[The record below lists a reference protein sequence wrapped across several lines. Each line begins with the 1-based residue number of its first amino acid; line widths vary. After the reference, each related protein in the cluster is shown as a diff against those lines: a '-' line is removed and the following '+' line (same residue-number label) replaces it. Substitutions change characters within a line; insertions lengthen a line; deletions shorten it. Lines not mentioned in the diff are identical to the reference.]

1 MPALSV
7 HPERPM
13 SDRSHFS
20 PRLWAV
26 LLILCGAIFLEGMD
40 AGMLNLALPSI
51 RAELGLSTTELSAI
65 ASTYVLGYAGFMLLG
80 GRAADLFGRRRVF
93 LLALVVFLAFSGLGG
108 LATDGLTIILARFV
122 TGVAAAFM
130 TPAGLSLVTT
140 SFPEGPAR
148 DRAVLIYGAAGAAGF
163 SLGLVIGGIL
173 TSFGWRWV
181 FFVPVIMSAAILALA
196 FFLIEEKGERETG
209 RTFDIAGAVTLTG
222 AMLAA
227 AFAVTRLEHAAAD
240 MWPSLGSFILSLVL
254 ASAFVAI
261 ERRSADPLI
270 RLGIFRHSG
279 LVRTNIAG
287 LLFVG
292 AFFSFQ
298 FLASIYLQE
307 LLGWTAWQTA
317 LVLIV
322 VALDGII
329 APTLTPVLVERFGH
343 ARVILGGLVCAVAGY
358 LFFLR
363 LGFDWT
369 YASMLPST
377 VLLGLSFSFV
387 YGPLTIAATDGV
399 ADREQG
405 LAGGLINTSFQFG
418 AGLGLAITSVV
429 ISLALQGETPDQKLE
444 AIRAAL
450 LIPVIATFVALV
462 LTGFAVRTSV
472 RRPSAA

>member
-1 MPALSV
+1 
-7 HPERPM
+7 M
-13 SDRSHFS
+13 SDQSRFS
-20 PRLWAV
+20 PRLWAL

-93 LLALVVFLAFSGLGG
+93 LIALTVFLAFSGLGG
-108 LATDGLTIILARFV
+108 LANDGWTIILARFV

-140 SFPEGPAR
+140 SFPEGKAR
-148 DRAVLIYGAAGAAGF
+148 DRAVLIYGAAASVGF
-163 SLGLVIGGIL
+163 SLGLVGGGIL
-173 TSFGWRWV
+173 TTFGWRWV
-181 FFVPVIMSAAILALA
+181 FFAPVIMSAIILVLA
-196 FFLIEEKGERETG
+196 FFLIAKDGAREKARP
-209 RTFDIAGAVTLTG
+209 FDIAGAVTLTG
-222 AMLAA
+222 AMLSA

-240 MWPSLGSFILSLVL
+240 IWPALGGFALSLVF
-254 ASAFVAI
+254 AIAFIVI
-261 ERRSADPLI
+261 ERRCSEPLV
-270 RLGIFRHSG
+270 RLSIFRQSG
-279 LVRTNIAG
+279 IVRTNVAA
-287 LLFVG
+287 LLFMG

-298 FLASIYLQE
+298 FLVSLFLQE
-307 LLGWTAWQTA
+307 LMGWTAWQVA
-317 LVLIV
+317 LALIV
-322 VALDGII
+322 ISLDAII
-329 APTLTPVLVERFGH
+329 APTVTPVLVERYGH
-343 ARVILGGLVCAVAGY
+343 TRVTFGGLACAVLGY
-358 LFFLR
+358 VFFLG

-377 VLLGLSFSFV
+377 VLLGLAFSFV
-387 YGPLTIAATDGV
+387 YGPLTITAVEGV

-418 AGLGLAITSVV
+418 AGLGLAATSVV
-429 ISLALQGETPDQKLE
+429 TTLALHGETQDQQLE

-450 LIPVIATFVALV
+450 AIPVAATFIALI
-462 LTGFAVRTSV
+462 LIGFAVRKPV

>member
-1 MPALSV
+1 MP
-7 HPERPM
+7 
-13 SDRSHFS
+13 DQSHFS
-20 PRLWAV
+20 PRLWAL

-93 LLALVVFLAFSGLGG
+93 LIALVVFLAFSGLGG
-108 LATDGLTIILARFV
+108 LAHDGWTIILARFV

-140 SFPEGPAR
+140 SFPEGKAR
-148 DRAVLIYGAAGAAGF
+148 DRAVLIYGAAASVGF
-163 SLGLVIGGIL
+163 SLGLVAGGIL

-181 FFVPVIMSAAILALA
+181 FFAPVIMSSVILVLA
-196 FFLIEEKGERETG
+196 FFLIEEAGEHEKPRS
-209 RTFDIAGAVTLTG
+209 FDIAGAFTLTG

-240 MWPSLGSFILSLVL
+240 IWPALFGFALSLIL
-254 ASAFVAI
+254 ASAFILI
-261 ERRSADPLI
+261 ERRSADPLV
-270 RLGIFRHSG
+270 RLGIFRQSG
-279 LVRTNIAG
+279 LVRTNLAG

-298 FLASIYLQE
+298 FLVSLFLQE

-317 LVLIV
+317 LALIV
-322 VALDGII
+322 ISLDAII
-329 APTLTPVLVERFGH
+329 APTVTPVLVERYGH
-343 ARVILGGLVCAVAGY
+343 ARVTLGGLACAVAGY
-358 LFFLR
+358 LFFLS

-377 VLLGLSFSFV
+377 VLLGLAFSFV
-387 YGPLTIAATDGV
+387 YGPLTIAATEGV
-399 ADREQG
+399 ADQEQG

-418 AGLGLAITSVV
+418 AGLGLAATSVV
-429 ISLALQGETPDQKLE
+429 TTLALQGETADQQLE

-450 LIPVIATFVALV
+450 AIPVVATFVALV
-462 LTGFAVRTSV
+462 LTGFALRNPL